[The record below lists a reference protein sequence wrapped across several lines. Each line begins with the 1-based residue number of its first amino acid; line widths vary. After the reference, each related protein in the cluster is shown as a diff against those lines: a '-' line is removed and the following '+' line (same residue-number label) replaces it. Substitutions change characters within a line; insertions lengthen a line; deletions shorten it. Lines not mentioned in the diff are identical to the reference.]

1 MLSKFID
8 TMKIRILIL
17 LTATWMI
24 FHSTSSCAQW
34 NKQQLNIDFY
44 SDSIEIPVD
53 HSLFIEFNKPLS
65 DANIKDCYSSVNA
78 SQYVETV
85 QSLLKYKQN
94 HNLND
99 WFYYQLVR
107 KVVQQ
112 ISPKDDNYYRYTLY
126 KWFVMAKS
134 GYDVHLAIGGQQ
146 LLFYI
151 RSDEN
156 IYDIPFYVKNN
167 KQYVCLNRHD
177 YIKTDF
183 EKLTVLEV
191 EIAIAKAVNAFS
203 YKISQLPD
211 FKSNTYAE
219 KDIHF
224 DYHENAYE
232 FKIKINPQ
240 LNTIFANYP
249 VVDFDSY
256 FNIPLSKETYSSL
269 ILTLKSNL
277 QGMSQKEGVEY
288 LMDFTRY
295 AFSYESDQDNYGKEK
310 RLSPEL
316 TLLSDHSDCDDRV
329 GLFFYLVKEIYNLP
343 MITLLYPTH
352 VTIAIS
358 FDKPVGK
365 PIVYKGRK
373 YSVCEPTPQYESLSI
388 GQISS
393 ELRKIPYQV
402 VYEYNPNK

>member
-1 MLSKFID
+1 M
-8 TMKIRILIL
+8 
-17 LTATWMI
+17 
-24 FHSTSSCAQW
+24 
-34 NKQQLNIDFY
+34 
-44 SDSIEIPVD
+44 
-53 HSLFIEFNKPLS
+53 
-65 DANIKDCYSSVNA
+65 
-78 SQYVETV
+78 
-85 QSLLKYKQN
+85 
-94 HNLND
+94 
-99 WFYYQLVR
+99 
-107 KVVQQ
+107 
-112 ISPKDDNYYRYTLY
+112 
-126 KWFVMAKS
+126 
-134 GYDVHLAIGGQQ
+134 
-146 LLFYI
+146 
-151 RSDEN
+151 
-156 IYDIPFYVKNN
+156 
-167 KQYVCLNRHD
+167 
-177 YIKTDF
+177 
-183 EKLTVLEV
+183 
-191 EIAIAKAVNAFS
+191 NAFS

>member
-1 MLSKFID
+1 
-8 TMKIRILIL
+8 
-17 LTATWMI
+17 MI
-24 FHSTSSCAQW
+24 FHAHESYAQW
-34 NKQQLNIDFY
+34 NRQEVGIDFY
-44 SDSIEIPVD
+44 SDSIEVPVEHSFYIPF
-53 HSLFIEFNKPLS
+53 SSIISEQ
-65 DANIKDCYSSVNA
+65 NIKDFYLNLALSDFNSTIQA
-78 SQYVETV
+78 LLQYKFTHK
-85 QSLLKYKQN
+85 LD
-94 HNLND
+94 D

-107 KVVQQ
+107 KAAQE
-112 ISPKDDNYYRYTLY
+112 ISPKEDNYYRYTLY
-126 KWFVMAKS
+126 KWFIMAQS
-134 GYDVHLAIGGQQ
+134 GYDVHLAISEQQ
-146 LLFYI
+146 LLFYV

-167 KQYVCLNRHD
+167 QQYVCLNRHD
-177 YIKTDF
+177 YKQTDF
-183 EKLTVLEV
+183 NNQTVFEV
-191 EIAIAKAVNAFS
+191 EIPIEGAVNVFS

-211 FKSNTYAE
+211 FKLSAYTE

-240 LNTIFANYP
+240 LKAVFANYP
-249 VVDFDSY
+249 EVDFASY
-256 FNIPLSKETYSSL
+256 FNIPLSKTTYSSL
-269 ILTLKSNL
+269 INTLKINL
-277 QGMSQKEGVEY
+277 QGMNQKEGVEY

-295 AFSYESDQDNYGKEK
+295 AFSYENDQESYGKEK

-358 FDKPVGK
+358 FDKPIGR

-373 YSVCEPTPQYESLSI
+373 YSVCEPTPQYESLSL

-393 ELRKIPYQV
+393 ELRRSHYQV
-402 VYEYNPNK
+402 VYEYIPAK

>member
-1 MLSKFID
+1 
-8 TMKIRILIL
+8 
-17 LTATWMI
+17 MI
-24 FHSTSSCAQW
+24 FHSQRSYAQW
-34 NKQQLNIDFY
+34 NRQEVSIDFF
-44 SDSIEIPVD
+44 SDSIEIPIE
-53 HSLFIEFNKPLS
+53 HSFNIPFSSFISEQNIRDFYASISLS
-65 DANIKDCYSSVNA
+65 KFDPTI
-78 SQYVETV
+78 
-85 QSLLKYKQN
+85 QSLLNYKTT
-94 HNLND
+94 HKLDD

-107 KVVQQ
+107 KTAQQ
-112 ISPKDDNYYRYTLY
+112 ISPKEDNYYRYTLY
-126 KWFVMAKS
+126 KWFIMARS
-134 GYDVHLAIGGQQ
+134 GYDVHLAISNQQ

-167 KQYVCLNRHD
+167 QQYVCLNRHD
-177 YIKTDF
+177 YGQTDF
-183 EKLTVLEV
+183 SKQAVFEV
-191 EIAIAKAVNAFS
+191 EIPILGAVNVFS

-211 FKSNTYAE
+211 FKASAYTE

-240 LNTIFANYP
+240 LKTIFANYP
-249 VVDFDSY
+249 VVDFASY
-256 FNIPLSKETYSSL
+256 FNIPLSKKTYSSL
-269 ILTLKSNL
+269 INTLKTNL
-277 QGMSQKEGVEY
+277 NGMNQKEGVEY

-295 AFSYESDQDNYGKEK
+295 AFSYESDQDNYGKER

-329 GLFFYLVKEIYNLP
+329 GLFFYLVKEIYDLP

-358 FDKPVGK
+358 FDKPLGR

-373 YSVCEPTPQYESLSI
+373 YSVCEPTPQSESLSL
-388 GQISS
+388 GQLST
-393 ELRKIPYQV
+393 ELRKMPYQV
-402 VYEYNPNK
+402 VYEYTPNK